1 MTRAVLASA
10 THWVPQSATG
20 DRYRSI
26 VRRRQ
31 TLVEESR
38 SAVSSPIVVAPTLW
52 LALIFASFGYNAPRN
67 GMMVIVLLVCACK
80 RPPTAWQYYAA
91 SL

>member
-1 MTRAVLASA
+1 MTVPATESIAQNLA
-10 THWVPQSATG
+10 T
-20 DRYRSI
+20 
-26 VRRRQ
+26 
-31 TLVEESR
+31 
-38 SAVSSPIVVAPTLW
+38 APAYDPG